1 MEIANGATGRA
12 QGSEEPHKTTEP
24 QNVEELQGATGGE
37 ATRHPQVDEEPQ
49 REKESQGA
57 KKLHKPPSEK

>member
-12 QGSEEPHKTTEP
+12 QGSEEPHNTAEP
-24 QNVEELQGATGGE
+24 QIAEELQGTTGGE
-37 ATRHPQVDEEPQ
+37 ETRHPQVDDEPQ
-49 REKESQGA
+49 REKGA